1 MFTPKSHLMTSKQI
15 LTTCFTSFAAALLAG
30 CAVIEPQTS
39 DLEASR
45 PNIILIVT
53 DDQGMGDLSCMG
65 NEILR
70 TPHLDRLHEQ
80 STRFADFQVSGTCAP
95 TRAALMG
102 GRHPFE
108 LGVTHTVYQRER
120 MNPEVVTLPETLKKA
135 GYSTALFGK
144 WHLGDEEAYLPQ
156 NRGFDEVLMHGAG
169 GIGQYRWGDF
179 EPNTENTYFDSVLLH
194 NDTIVKTEGYCT
206 DLFFDAALAWI
217 QDQEAAHQPYFAYI
231 ATNAPHTPLIA
242 PESYKKRFLEMGF
255 AESTA
260 ARYGMIENID
270 DNVGKLMAVLEAEG
284 LREDTLVIFMTDNGT
299 NRDRLEYAN
308 GEVKPAFNAGL
319 RGRKASPH
327 EGGTRVP
334 SFWSWPGKIQAGVD
348 IPKLTNHYDLYPTLA
363 ALAGADLPEGP
374 LAPTGLSLLPL
385 LDDAEA
391 DWPERTRFF
400 HRGRWGPGRISEGR
414 TREESKYFRGAVRTE
429 RWRIVFDLVDGQ
441 RTTHLAD
448 VQVDPGETTNLAAD
462 YPEVVEQLEAEFDA
476 WWDSTEP
483 YLVNEGLPNLPPEEQ
498 PFALRYEKQLKEQGI
513 PRWEP

>member
-1 MFTPKSHLMTSKQI
+1 MKTPRQLIAHTSI
-15 LTTCFTSFAAALLAG
+15 LLTALFIGG
-30 CAVIEPQTS
+30 CAQIEPRST

-53 DDQGMGDLSCMG
+53 DDQGMGDLACMG
-65 NEILR
+65 NDILQ

-80 STRFADFQVSGTCAP
+80 STRLTDFQVSGTCAP

-120 MNPEVVTLPETLKKA
+120 MNPKVVTLPETLKKA

-156 NRGFDEVLMHGAG
+156 SRGFDEVLMHGAG
-169 GIGQYRWGDF
+169 GVGQYRWGDF
-179 EPNTENTYFDSVLLH
+179 EPNTENTYFDSLFLH
-194 NDTIVKTEGYCT
+194 NDTIVKTEGFCT
-206 DLFFDAALAWI
+206 DVFFDAALTWI
-217 QDQEAAHQPYFAYI
+217 RDQEAANQPYFAYI
-231 ATNAPHTPLIA
+231 STNAPHTPLIA
-242 PESYKKRFLEMGF
+242 PDSYKKRFLEMGF
-255 AESTA
+255 ADSTA

-270 DNVGKLMAVLEAEG
+270 DNVGKLMAALEADG

-299 NRDRLEYAN
+299 NRDYLEYAN
-308 GEVKPAFNAGL
+308 GDRKPAFNAGL

-327 EGGTRVP
+327 EGGTHVP
-334 SFWSWPGKIQAGVD
+334 SFWSWPGKINTGVD
-348 IPKLTNHYDLYPTLA
+348 IPVLTNHYDIYPTLA
-363 ALAGADLPEGP
+363 ALAGAELPDGP
-374 LAPTGLSLLPL
+374 LAPTGSSLLPL
-385 LDDAEA
+385 IENPEV

-400 HRGRWGPGRISEGR
+400 HRGRWGVGRVSDGR
-414 TREESKYFRGAVRTE
+414 SREDSKYFRGAVRTE
-429 RWRIVFDLVDGQ
+429 RWRLVFDIVDEQ
-441 RTTHLAD
+441 RTIHLAD
-448 VQVDPGETTNLAAD
+448 VQVDPGETTNLAAK
-462 YPEVVEQLEAEFDA
+462 YPEVVEELKAQYDA

-513 PRWEP
+513 PHWTP